1 MIVHYLL
8 RGENLKDYCCH
19 SHMAAQFVV
28 FICSTCCIFLLKDL
42 TMLLLLLRYKLH
54 AVMEDETGSVN
65 VMIFDD
71 AAQKLVG
78 VAAEEL
84 NGAITGDG
92 ISAVISSQ
100 HRRAFVVTCGNG
112 CFVVKHVLNDDE
124 LQRLDSG
131 FHIEAGDDSDLSQD
145 EGSYASDGS
154 SLQVKKVECD
164 SPLIVV
170 SF

>member
-1 MIVHYLL
+1 
-8 RGENLKDYCCH
+8 
-19 SHMAAQFVV
+19 
-28 FICSTCCIFLLKDL
+28 
-42 TMLLLLLRYKLH
+42 MLLLLLRYKLH

-84 NGAITGDG
+84 NGAVTGDG

-100 HRRAFVVTCGNG
+100 QRRAFVVDFGNG

-124 LQRLDSG
+124 LQLLDSG
-131 FHIEAGDDSDLSQD
+131 YHSDLSQD
-145 EGSYASDGS
+145 EGSYASHGS
-154 SLQVKKVECD
+154 SSQVKKVERD
-164 SPLIVV
+164 GPLIVF